1 MGLARAGWV
10 ALLGA
15 FAFVVA
21 GCDLGG
27 ATAHGAEP
35 RRAPARG
42 WPDAIPGDVELPPS
56 DGALRVVM
64 FDAGH
69 GAEGNT
75 GNTSTYCVPEQDF
88 TLALADDVAATL
100 EETGRFRVLTVREG
114 DRLVPYA
121 ERAALAHAQGA
132 HAFVSLHSDIRG
144 RRDPWSPRA
153 GCASFRSEEA
163 PGFSVLFSDEADDAA
178 LVASRR
184 ELAHA
189 TSDALALA
197 GFLPYDGDEYVGLYA
212 PEPGA
217 PGAFVDRHAPD
228 KRIFV
233 LRRLAV
239 PSILVETH
247 NALDP
252 REAER
257 WEDPTVRRAFALAL
271 GRALATMPVP
281 AR

>member
-1 MGLARAGWV
+1 MVGPALARQALALV
-10 ALLGA
+10 ALTA
-15 FAFVVA
+15 SA
-21 GCDLGG
+21 GCDLGR

-35 RRAPARG
+35 QRTTPPV
-42 WPDAIPGDVELPPS
+42 WPEALPRDVDLPPS
-56 DGALRVVM
+56 DGRLRIVM
-64 FDAGH
+64 LDAGH

-75 GNTSTYCVPEQDF
+75 GNTSTYCVPEQEF

-100 EETGRFRVLTVREG
+100 EESGRFRVLTLREG

-144 RRDPWSPRA
+144 RRDPWSPRP

-163 PGFSVLFSDEADDAA
+163 PGFSVLFSDEGDDAA
-178 LVASRR
+178 LAAARR
-184 ELAHA
+184 
-189 TSDALALA
+189 ALARSTAAALANA
-197 GFLPYDGDEYVGLYA
+197 GFLPYDGEEYVGLYA

-257 WEDPTVRRAFALAL
+257 WDDPTVRRAFALAL
-271 GRALATMPVP
+271 GRALATLSVP
-281 AR
+281 